1 MFNPTSPGLFVPFSG
16 NYGDDEGGSELDFL
30 QGFTADRF
38 FKEKGDYEDRM
49 RRRDRQTDIL
59 DIGLAGMSR
68 QMGQGNYGAAL
79 SSGLGGIAAQG
90 LGNLA
95 RDLFR

>member
-1 MFNPTSPGLFVPFSG
+1 MFNAGLPGYFVPF
-16 NYGDDEGGSELDFL
+16 GGSAGGEEGSPEQDFL

-38 FKEKGDYEDRM
+38 FKEKGAYEDRM
-49 RRRDRQTDIL
+49 RRRDRRTDIL
-59 DIGLAGMSR
+59 DPFLNATGRQLSQGNFGGALTSGLAG
-68 QMGQGNYGAAL
+68 
-79 SSGLGGIAAQG
+79 IATQG

>member
-38 FKEKGDYEDRM
+38 FKEKGAYEDRM
-49 RRRDRQTDIL
+49 RRRDRRTDIL
-59 DIGLAGMSR
+59 DPFLGAMGSQLNRGNFGGALTSGLA
-68 QMGQGNYGAAL
+68 
-79 SSGLGGIAAQG
+79 GIAAQG

-95 RDLFR
+95 RDIFR